1 MASRACALNMCSLPR
16 VPCTSRK
23 LLQEAVNQE
32 VRMQTPLSGREHGH
46 LQRQRRSSTR
56 TCEGTQTHVLEP
68 KVSRTQW
75 IEQGSK
81 FSLCLTTTQKKAGDQ
96 GGVSAP
102 QSHSG
107 TKLPATVLCQT
118 HTTHGCPRPRCC
130 LQAGALGKQEDKQFP
145 LRAVPTHVPGENVL
159 PMATPTC
166 KGGWEM

>member
-32 VRMQTPLSGREHGH
+32 VRVQTPLSGREHGH

-96 GGVSAP
+96 GGRGLCSAK
-102 QSHSG
+102 S
-107 TKLPATVLCQT
+107 L
-118 HTTHGCPRPRCC
+118 RD
-130 LQAGALGKQEDKQFP
+130 QASCH
-145 LRAVPTHVPGENVL
+145 RAVPDPHDPRL
-159 PMATPTC
+159 PAATLPPPSRRTRET
-166 KGGWEM
+166 GRQAISS